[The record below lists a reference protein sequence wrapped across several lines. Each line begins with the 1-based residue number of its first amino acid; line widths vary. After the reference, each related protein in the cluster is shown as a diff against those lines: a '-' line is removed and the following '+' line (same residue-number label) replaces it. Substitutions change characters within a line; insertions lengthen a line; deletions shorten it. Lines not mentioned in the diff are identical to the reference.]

1 LLEAEQR
8 ALNARLAGIDF
19 YKEPAEA
26 IRAALA
32 RVDTVQAELTAA
44 YARWHDL
51 ESRGQA

>member
-1 LLEAEQR
+1 VS
-8 ALNARLAGIDF
+8 GIDF
-19 YKEPAEA
+19 YKEPADA

-32 RVDTVQAELTAA
+32 RVDTLQAELTAA